1 MNELANLAADIVKLL
16 QQHNKTLATAESCTG
31 GMIGATIT
39 SVPGSSEVYGFGFIT
54 YANEAKEQLL
64 GVKHET
70 LAAYGAVSP
79 ETAKEMAA
87 GARKVSGADIAVAV
101 TGIAGPGGGTPEKPV
116 GLVYVG
122 VATENDTKTIKLNLG
137 GDRDQV
143 RLSTCLNAL
152 DAVRREL
159 IIH

>member
-1 MNELANLAADIVKLL
+1 MNEVTNLAAEVVTLL
-16 QQHNKTLATAESCTG
+16 KEKNKTLATAESCTG
-31 GMIGATIT
+31 GMIGAAIT

-54 YANEAKEQLL
+54 YANEAKEKLL

-70 LAAYGAVSP
+70 LAAHGAVSP
-79 ETAKEMAA
+79 ETAAEMAA
-87 GARKVSGADIAVAV
+87 GARRAANADIAIAV

-122 VATENDTKTIKLNLG
+122 ISSDKGTRTLKLNLS

-143 RLSTCLNAL
+143 RLQTCIKAL
-152 DAVRREL
+152 GTVIEDL
-159 IIH
+159 K